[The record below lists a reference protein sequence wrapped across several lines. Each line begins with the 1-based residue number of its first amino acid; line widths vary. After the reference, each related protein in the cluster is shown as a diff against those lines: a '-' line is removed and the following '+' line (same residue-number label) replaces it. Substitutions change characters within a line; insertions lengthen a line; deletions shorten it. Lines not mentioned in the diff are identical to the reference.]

1 MSIPGESPFP
11 PLSPERVEAARATH
25 GDAVDRYLAYLRLGD
40 PLADDL
46 VAWFEQGP
54 PGAGFRLLLQAIHD
68 GIGSVEDP
76 PAPLVALF
84 VEVDHVPPWVDWDLM
99 RLASGRILRG
109 GLLTAL
115 SLATYALPHCYL
127 ATANR
132 PLAATGRLLDA
143 TAHRYA
149 QTTRF
154 VIESFMPGG
163 LKRQADGFKLAILVR
178 LMHARVRRRLLRSG
192 DWTPVTGEVPV
203 NQAHTALNLV
213 FFSFY
218 VLRGLERLGMRF
230 TAREEE
236 GVLMTWRYVGH
247 LFGVDPAFVYTSAE
261 EARGLVDL
269 AFSLEFDPDETSRR
283 LCRAM
288 VEAGPTYMNIA
299 DERLA
304 RMFVRLIHP
313 VSRHLLGDRLADRLG
328 YAPARHR
335 LVCGALVALVR
346 LSEWSPRLVP
356 RALRNFVGVNFW
368 LEASNYDL
376 GTLVGEAEER

>member
-11 PLSPERVEAARATH
+11 SLSPERVAAARATH
-25 GDAVDRYLAYLRLGD
+25 GDAVDRYLAHLRLGD

-46 VAWFEQGP
+46 MACFEQRPAGD
-54 PGAGFRLLLQAIHD
+54 GFRMLMHAIDH
-68 GIGSVEDP
+68 GIGSLDDP
-76 PAPLVALF
+76 PAPLATLF
-84 VEVDHVPPWVDWDLM
+84 EQVDHVPSWVDWDVM
-99 RLASGRILRG
+99 RPASAKVLRG

-115 SLATYALPHCYL
+115 AFATYALPHCYL
-127 ATANR
+127 ATPNR

-163 LKRQADGFKLAILVR
+163 LRRHADGFKLAILVR
-178 LMHARVRRRLLRSG
+178 MMHARIRRQLLQSG
-192 DWTPVTGEVPV
+192 RWTPVAGEVPV
-203 NQAHTALNLV
+203 NQAHMALNLV

-218 VLRGLERLGMRF
+218 VLRGLERLGVRF
-230 TAREEE
+230 SAEEE
-236 GVLMTWRYVGH
+236 KGVLLTWRYVGH
-247 LFGVDPAFVYTSAE
+247 LFGIDPDIVHTSVTD
-261 EARGLVDL
+261 ARRLVDL
-269 AFSLEFDPDETSRR
+269 AFSVEFDPDETSRR

-288 VEAGPTYMNIA
+288 VEAGPAYMNIA
-299 DERLA
+299 DQRLA
-304 RMFVRLIHP
+304 RMFVRLIYP

-328 YAPARHR
+328 YPPARHR

-356 RALRNFVGVNFW
+356 GAIRAFIGVRFW

-376 GTLVGEAEER
+376 GNLMGEVEER

>member
-1 MSIPGESPFP
+1 MSIPGESPFL
-11 PLSPERVEAARATH
+11 PLSPERVAAARATH
-25 GDAVDRYLAYLRLGD
+25 GDGVDRYLAHLRLGD
-40 PLADDL
+40 PMADELAAL
-46 VAWFEQGP
+46 FEEGP
-54 PGAGFRLLLQAIHD
+54 PGAGFRLLLQAIDH
-68 GIGSVEDP
+68 GIESLEEP

-84 VEVDHVPPWVDWDLM
+84 AQVDRVPSWVDWDLM

-115 SLATYALPHCYL
+115 SFATYALPHCYL

-163 LKRQADGFKLAILVR
+163 LRRHADGFKLAILVR
-178 LMHARVRRRLLRSG
+178 LMHARVRRQLLRSG
-192 DWTPVTGEVPV
+192 DWIPAAGEVPV

-218 VLRGLERLGMRF
+218 VLRGLERLGVRF
-230 TAREEE
+230 SAREEE

-247 LFGVDPAFVYTSAE
+247 LFGVDPALVCTSAD

-288 VEAGPTYMNIA
+288 VEAGPAYMNIA

-304 RMFVRLIHP
+304 RLFVRLIYP

-328 YAPARHR
+328 YPPASHR
-335 LVCGALVALVR
+335 LICGALVALVR

-376 GTLVGEAEER
+376 GTLIGEAEER